1 MQRLSLLCL
10 AIVGLAAVG
19 LCPQSHAEDCAKKSV
34 AGAFARAM
42 VVGAPGAWEKVEI
55 KCGDQVIATCTATVP
70 VGGNKDS
77 CRTETKPLTAGEY
90 DCAGTSSDTPKP
102 ALQSANCY

>member
-1 MQRLSLLCL
+1 MQRLSLLYFVVVDL
-10 AIVGLAAVG
+10 AVVGL
-19 LCPQSHAEDCAKKSV
+19 PPPSHAEDCSKKAV
-34 AGAFARAM
+34 AGMFARAM

-70 VGGNKDS
+70 AGGNKGS
-77 CRTETKPLTAGEY
+77 CRTDAKPLTAGEY